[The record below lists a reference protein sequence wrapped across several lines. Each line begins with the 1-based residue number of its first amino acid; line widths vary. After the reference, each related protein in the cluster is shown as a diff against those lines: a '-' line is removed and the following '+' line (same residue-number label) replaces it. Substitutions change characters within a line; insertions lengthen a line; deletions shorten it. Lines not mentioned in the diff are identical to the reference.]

1 MISKSCNIFFQKY
14 LQYKIKVVLLQ
25 MKQTCNEYKL
35 VKQNGVEIL
44 TRLNKN
50 DEKLFNKYKQ
60 KIKY

>member
-1 MISKSCNIFFQKY
+1 
-14 LQYKIKVVLLQ
+14 